1 MWAALSANLR
11 NLRNPTK
18 RLLQTVIESDNAKAA
33 AYAALSLAALL
44 EVQGDNSGAL
54 RFRHALQIA
63 FRVSPWGI
71 ALFLSAADSHWPRAL
86 ASGSYG

>member
-54 RFRHALQIA
+54 RFRHALFKLLSG
-63 FRVSPWGI
+63 FRLGASPY
-71 ALFLSAADSHWPRAL
+71 S
-86 ASGSYG
+86 